1 MQIIIR
7 GQKVKT
13 ELISKS
19 LAHIVKDKYKPN
31 FLNVSIQSKG
41 ESCDSLF
48 PKEILITIGK
58 LLVSQDATFL
68 IRERKCSYFKHK
80 SNLT

>member
-13 ELISKS
+13 QLISKS

-31 FLNVSIQSKG
+31 FLNVSTQSQAVIYIENRTK
-41 ESCDSLF
+41 LAMNTYIMTF
-48 PKEILITIGK
+48 P
-58 LLVSQDATFL
+58 
-68 IRERKCSYFKHK
+68 
-80 SNLT
+80 